1 MHKRCSSIKSKLKE
15 ESKFK
20 SQICVKQQA
29 NIVKVYPGMELN
41 GQSLEIV
48 EKFCYLDGAIGAR
61 WGCI

>member
-29 NIVKVYPGMELN
+29 NVVKVYLGIEIN
-41 GQSLEIV
+41 GQSLKIV
-48 EKFCYLDGAIGAR
+48 EKCCYLDGTTGAR
-61 WGCI
+61 GGCI